1 LIYIKGGAPAAGY
14 ASSSDPSVRGAPMI
28 QHLLTASGPAFAPLV
43 TGTFIV
49 LMALLIGNAARLSRR
64 QACRIRVRARRPHD
78 S

>member
-1 LIYIKGGAPAAGY
+1 
-14 ASSSDPSVRGAPMI
+14 MI

-49 LMALLIGNAARLSRR
+49 LMALLLGNAARLSGR

>member
-1 LIYIKGGAPAAGY
+1 MMQHLSVVTAAG
-14 ASSSDPSVRGAPMI
+14 
-28 QHLLTASGPAFAPLV
+28 PALAPLV

-49 LMALLIGNAARLSRR
+49 LMALLLRNAARLSGR